1 MECVLSLSRYLSL
14 SNFVAKL
21 TSCGLLGW
29 YVASGQDWPQ
39 WRERVR
45 PLLGRLHGSSV
56 PVQPK
61 QEALHQL

>member
-1 MECVLSLSRYLSL
+1 MECVSSLSLSLSL
-14 SNFVAKL
+14 SNIVSQL
-21 TSCGLLGW
+21 TSCDLLGR
-29 YVASGQDWPQ
+29 YVASGQDWTQ

-56 PVQPK
+56 PIQPE